1 MPLIVRNLTL
11 RPWQQRLFLALLLG
25 IALSAGLS
33 SGAYRTSIQT
43 VATTLARGLSAND
56 DAVYYLIWHIR
67 LPRLLL
73 AALVGAGLSVTGAA
87 IQGVFRNPLAEP
99 SLIGITSGAMLAA
112 VVAIVSLSG
121 WLGAATAVLHQ
132 SVVALFAFGG
142 GLATTY
148 LVYRLSTRQG
158 RTDVTTMLLA
168 GIAITAL
175 AGAITGLLITSSD
188 DEQLRDITFWSL
200 GSCSGASWGQVA
212 VVAPVVVV
220 GTFMVLR
227 HAKALNAILLGEK
240 EALYLGFEVERIKR
254 QIVFWVALMV
264 GACIAMTGIIGF
276 VGLIV
281 PHFLRLIV
289 GVDYRQLLPLSA
301 LLGAAFLV
309 QVDTWSRTWLAP
321 TELPIGV
328 LTAIVGSPFFIW
340 LLLRWQRQQRP

>member
-1 MPLIVRNLTL
+1 MPLLST
-11 RPWQQRLFLALLLG
+11 WQQRLLLLSLLLLALL
-25 IALSAGLS
+25 SGLT
-33 SGAYRTSIQT
+33 SGAY
-43 VATTLARGLSAND
+43 ATPARDVLQVLLSGLSANAD
-56 DAVYYLIWHIR
+56 PVHYLVWHIR

-87 IQGVFRNPLAEP
+87 VQGIFRNPLAEP

-112 VVAIVSLSG
+112 VVAIVSMGS
-121 WLGAATAVLHQ
+121 WLGSAAAFLHQ

-142 GLATTY
+142 GLTTTY
-148 LVYRLSTRQG
+148 LVYRLSTLHG

-175 AGAITGLLITSSD
+175 AGAVTGLLITSSD

-200 GSCSGASWGQVA
+200 GSCSAASWGQVA
-212 VVAPVVVV
+212 VIAPVVLL
-220 GTFMVLR
+220 GTAMLLR
-227 HAKALNAILLGEK
+227 HARALNAILLGEK

-309 QVDTWSRTWLAP
+309 QVDTWSRTLLAP

-340 LLLRWQRQQRP
+340 LLLRWQRQRQT